1 MKYPDT
7 EPEIAALALRVIEGL
22 KELGE
27 ELPAPPV
34 SADEL
39 QARLDRFN
47 ASKTRVVNATTALR
61 DEHAANDQDL
71 EGLVDGTKV
80 ILKYA
85 EIVFRDQPTKLSQLG
100 WGTRRDGS
108 GLEAPGEVRDIRIV
122 SEGDTWITLR
132 WNPPVDGGDVGMYKI
147 QRKSKEA
154 DVWEDVGSS
163 VDTVHTLSNQP
174 RGIQMD
180 YRVLAVNKA
189 GVGQPSAT
197 VTVVL

>member
-47 ASKTRVVNATTALR
+47 ASKTGVVNATAALR
-61 DEHAANDQDL
+61 DEHVANDQDL
-71 EGLVDGTKV
+71 EGLVDGTKAN
-80 ILKYA
+80 LKYA
-85 EIVFRDQPTKLSQLG
+85 EVVFRDQPQKLSRFG
-100 WGTRRDGS
+100 WGPRRDGS
-108 GLEAPGEVRDIRIV
+108 TLEPPGEVRDIRIMG
-122 SEGDTWITLR
+122 EGDTWVALR
-132 WNPPVDGGDVGMYKI
+132 WNPPADGGAVASYKI
-147 QRKSKEA
+147 QRKKK
-154 DVWEDVGSS
+154 DGGWEDVGSS
-163 VDTVHTLSNQP
+163 VDTEQMVSGQP
-174 RGIQMD
+174 RGMEMD